1 MAHLHH
7 HDHEHHHDIDVS
19 NLNSAFILGIVL
31 NTAYVVVE
39 AVYGLIYNSM
49 GLLSDA
55 GHNLSDV
62 ATLIIAM
69 VAFKMSQRKPTER
82 YTYGYRKMTVQASLI
97 NALLLCV
104 AVGAILVESISK
116 LIHPEAVDGDA
127 VAWVAGVGVVVN
139 GITAWLFMRD
149 KNRDLNAKGAFLHM
163 AADALVSVGV
173 VVSGIIIHFTG
184 LYVIDPIIGI
194 VIAIIVGWSTKD
206 LLQKSMRMSLD
217 AVPDG
222 IDYEKVRQAIS
233 DVPGVKSVH
242 HLHIW
247 PLSTTVTAM
256 TTHVIISDPLEMD
269 NVINDIR
276 KKMQSM
282 GIKHSTIETETKISS
297 GESTECPC

>member
-1 MAHLHH
+1 MAHHH
-7 HDHEHHHDIDVS
+7 HGHENHHDIDVS

-149 KNRDLNAKGAFLHM
+149 KNRDLNVKGAFLHM

>member
-1 MAHLHH
+1 MAHHH
-7 HDHEHHHDIDVS
+7 HHGHEHHHDIDVS

-116 LIHPEAVDGDA
+116 LIHPETVDGDA

>member
-139 GITAWLFMRD
+139 GVTAWLFMRD
-149 KNRDLNAKGAFLHM
+149 KNRDLNVKGAFLHM

>member
-1 MAHLHH
+1 MAHHH
-7 HDHEHHHDIDVS
+7 HHGHEHHHDIDVS

-173 VVSGIIIHFTG
+173 VVSGIIFHFTG

>member
-1 MAHLHH
+1 MAHHH
-7 HDHEHHHDIDVS
+7 HGHEHHHDIDVS

-127 VAWVAGVGVVVN
+127 AAWVAGVGVVVN

-149 KNRDLNAKGAFLHM
+149 KNRDLNVKGAFLHM

-173 VVSGIIIHFTG
+173 AVSGIIIHFTG

-247 PLSTTVTAM
+247 Y
-256 TTHVIISDPLEMD
+256 H
-269 NVINDIR
+269 
-276 KKMQSM
+276 
-282 GIKHSTIETETKISS
+282 
-297 GESTECPC
+297 

>member
-1 MAHLHH
+1 MAHHH
-7 HDHEHHHDIDVS
+7 HHGHEHHHDIDVS

-256 TTHVIISDPLEMD
+256 TNHVIISDPLEMD

>member
-1 MAHLHH
+1 MAHHH
-7 HDHEHHHDIDVS
+7 HHGHEHHHDIDVS

-149 KNRDLNAKGAFLHM
+149 KSRDLNVKGAFLHM

-222 IDYEKVRQAIS
+222 IDYERVRQAIS

>member
-1 MAHLHH
+1 MAHHH
-7 HDHEHHHDIDVS
+7 HHGHEHHHDIDVS

-163 AADALVSVGV
+163 AADALASVGV

>member
-1 MAHLHH
+1 MAHHH
-7 HDHEHHHDIDVS
+7 HHGHEHHHDIDVS

-62 ATLIIAM
+62 AMLIIAM

>member
-1 MAHLHH
+1 MAHHH
-7 HDHEHHHDIDVS
+7 HGHEHHHDIDVS

-149 KNRDLNAKGAFLHM
+149 KNRDLNVKGAFLHM

-276 KKMQSM
+276 KKMQAM

>member
-1 MAHLHH
+1 MAHHH
-7 HDHEHHHDIDVS
+7 HGHEHHHDIDVS

-149 KNRDLNAKGAFLHM
+149 KNRDLNVKGAFLHM

>member
-1 MAHLHH
+1 MAHHH
-7 HDHEHHHDIDVS
+7 HHGHEHHHDIDVS

>member
-1 MAHLHH
+1 MAHHH
-7 HDHEHHHDIDVS
+7 HGHEHHHDIDVS

-116 LIHPEAVDGDA
+116 LINPEAVDGDA

-149 KNRDLNAKGAFLHM
+149 KNRDLNVKGAFLHM

>member
-1 MAHLHH
+1 MAHHH
-7 HDHEHHHDIDVS
+7 HHGHEHHHDIDVS

-49 GLLSDA
+49 GLLSDV

>member
-1 MAHLHH
+1 MAHHH
-7 HDHEHHHDIDVS
+7 HHGHEHHHDIDVS

-173 VVSGIIIHFTG
+173 VVSGLIIHFTG

>member
-1 MAHLHH
+1 MAHHH
-7 HDHEHHHDIDVS
+7 HHGHEHHHDIDVS

-149 KNRDLNAKGAFLHM
+149 KNRDLNVKGAFLHM

>member
-1 MAHLHH
+1 MAHHH
-7 HDHEHHHDIDVS
+7 HHGHEHHHDIDVS

-139 GITAWLFMRD
+139 GVTAWLFMRD
-149 KNRDLNAKGAFLHM
+149 KNRDLNVKGAFLHM

-222 IDYEKVRQAIS
+222 IDYEKVLQAIS

>member
-1 MAHLHH
+1 MAHHH
-7 HDHEHHHDIDVS
+7 HHGHEHHHDIDVS

-242 HLHIW
+242 HLHIL

>member
-1 MAHLHH
+1 MAHHH
-7 HDHEHHHDIDVS
+7 HGHEHHHDIDVS

-149 KNRDLNAKGAFLHM
+149 KNRDLNVKGAFLHM

-282 GIKHSTIETETKISS
+282 GIKQIGRAHV
-297 GESTECPC
+297 